1 MHISISENRKLE
13 QGDFK
18 LKKRNEVFINERA
31 LNRWTF
37 ALARHL
43 QTIITSTLEDIELKK
58 ADCEDGHLENGITK
72 EDYTVAVKEAEKYYE
87 NFDDEI
93 LKKHCLEKSYHDFR
107 FLVSLNFKKLRFFD
121 DDLLATV
128 TF

>member
-1 MHISISENRKLE
+1 MKN
-13 QGDFK
+13 
-18 LKKRNEVFINERA
+18 RNEVFINERA

-72 EDYTVAVKEAEKYYE
+72 EDYTIAVKEAENITK
-87 NFDDEI
+87 I
-93 LKKHCLEKSYHDFR
+93 LMMKF
-107 FLVSLNFKKLRFFD
+107 
-121 DDLLATV
+121 
-128 TF
+128 

>member
-1 MHISISENRKLE
+1 MHITISENRKLE

-18 LKKRNEVFINERA
+18 MKNRNEVFINERA

-72 EDYTVAVKEAEKYYE
+72 EDYTVAVKEA
-87 NFDDEI
+87 
-93 LKKHCLEKSYHDFR
+93 
-107 FLVSLNFKKLRFFD
+107 
-121 DDLLATV
+121 
-128 TF
+128 